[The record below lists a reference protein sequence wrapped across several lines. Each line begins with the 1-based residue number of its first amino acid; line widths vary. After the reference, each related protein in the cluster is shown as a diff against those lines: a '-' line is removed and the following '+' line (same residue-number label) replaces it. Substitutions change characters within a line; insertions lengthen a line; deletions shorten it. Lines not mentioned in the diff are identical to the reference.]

1 MQPRWYQPPTERC
14 IVRHS
19 AWVRSG
25 ACTRMQEQDARMHG
39 RTSSGVHLPFE
50 ERRVGPP
57 VGLQRTHASRCHVSR
72 LAVACARR
80 ESILEGR
87 PSAWYSKASR
97 RTQWNLQI
105 RGRRRAGQQGSSWT
119 ARKPRLPLVPAFRDG
134 CQVTRDKRDTDRP
147 AYYARHSHAAHVS
160 IRVLTS
166 VRERRPLS
174 TTTRWR
180 AGGLSGHTRARESH
194 RSAQRRRIHAR
205 DVTRPHARLN
215 HR

>member
-1 MQPRWYQPPTERC
+1 
-14 IVRHS
+14 
-19 AWVRSG
+19 
-25 ACTRMQEQDARMHG
+25 MHG

-166 VRERRPLS
+166 VRERFIRP
-174 TTTRWR
+174 
-180 AGGLSGHTRARESH
+180 HTRPREPSLSPTASH
-194 RSAQRRRIHAR
+194 PRPRCDQATRSAKSPLGRRGEWRGAGTHLRPRRGPAGLHA
-205 DVTRPHARLN
+205 TG
-215 HR
+215 